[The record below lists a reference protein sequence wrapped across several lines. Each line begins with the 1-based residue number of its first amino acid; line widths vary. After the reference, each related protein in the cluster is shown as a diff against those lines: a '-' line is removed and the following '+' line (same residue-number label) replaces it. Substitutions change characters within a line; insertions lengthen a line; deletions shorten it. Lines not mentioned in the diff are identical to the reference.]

1 MKELI
6 LLRHAKS
13 SWESQVA
20 DIDRPL
26 LPKGIERITAM
37 TKKSISLFER
47 VDQVFSSPAN
57 RALHTAVLMMR
68 NANLPLH
75 LLKLEQSLYTFDAE
89 GVLSFIDGLKF
100 ENKRIVLVGH
110 NPAFTLAANYLG
122 DLSVMHLPTA
132 AWVHLTWTNPDDN
145 LAKTTIGNPNEILK
159 S

>member
-1 MKELI
+1 MRELI

-13 SWESQVA
+13 SWESPVT

-26 LPKGIERITAM
+26 LPRGIERITAM
-37 TKKSISLFER
+37 TQKSRSLFEG

-75 LLKLEQSLYTFDAE
+75 LLQLEQSLYTFDVE
-89 GVLSFIDGLKF
+89 GVLSFIDGLDF
-100 ENKRIVLVGH
+100 DGKRIVIVGH
-110 NPAFTLAANYLG
+110 NPAFTMAANYLG
-122 DLSVMHLPTA
+122 NLSVMHLPTA
-132 AWVHLTWTNPDDN
+132 AWVHLTWTNPDNN
-145 LAKTTIGNPNEILK
+145 LAKAIIGNPKKMLK